1 MFHLSYSL
9 NLEDILAMSKPK
21 APNRSLRYYREVRNW
36 TQEQAAEALLE
47 LCGPG
52 RRGEINAKMISKW
65 ERGVQTPGLEYREKL
80 CKLYGVQSPE
90 ELGVV
95 KREEPPDGP
104 LAHRKLPAPTILSNA
119 SPVHLQPQEHAWLT
133 QGASHLGQLLTE
145 GWSIDEILASLQIV
159 LQGVQRMPIIMRR
172 NLLALGADA
181 MIHGIPVLA
190 GKHVSEE
197 ELVQLHHALGE
208 SIAAG
213 WKLFHTAGNAQVLA
227 VGQALLTLVQQ
238 NHSYLSSRI
247 RAMYY
252 SSVYNLIGVA
262 LYFQEQYQLALDV
275 HMNAHVASL
284 ATGEVWYVVQSLI
297 CQANAYQA
305 LGQCTKAIQTIEE
318 AFRVLGDQFEV
329 KYVRAKAHL
338 LGCYADNSIKVGDYR
353 NAQRQLKA
361 SEVLLDQ
368 IGPSEE
374 FDATSWLHLAGNF
387 ALATR
392 NYPKAIHFF
401 EKALSMP
408 QTSNLRH
415 ASASVALAAA
425 YLYADENASLAVVE
439 QNVSIIE
446 TVNAPLVNK
455 QLADY
460 IQQGLLITSPENK
473 RVKTFVSDIQYRI
486 PSLNRYIATLH

>member
-9 NLEDILAMSKPK
+9 DLEDILAMSKPK
-21 APNRSLRYYREVRNW
+21 TPNRSLRYYREVRNW

-227 VGQALLTLVQQ
+227 VGQTLLHVVQQ
-238 NHSYLSSRI
+238 NHSLLFPRVRS
-247 RAMYY
+247 MYY
-252 SSVYNLIGVA
+252 SAVYNLIGLA
-262 LYFQEQYQLALDV
+262 LHFQEYYQDALDA
-275 HMNAHVASL
+275 HTNAHIAALSTGDPLYVA
-284 ATGEVWYVVQSLI
+284 QSLI

-305 LGQCTKAIQTIEE
+305 LEQHSKALHAIEE
-318 AFRVLGDQFEV
+318 ALLTLQHQTDQMSL
-329 KYVRAKAHL
+329 RAKAHL
-338 LGCYADNSIKVGDYR
+338 LGCWADSAMTIGAYTT
-353 NAQRQLKA
+353 AQRKLEA
-361 SEVLLDQ
+361 SAQYLDQ
-368 IGPSEE
+368 LGPNEE
-374 FDATSWLHLAGNF
+374 FDHSSWLQLAGKY
-387 ALATR
+387 ALMT
-392 NYPKAIHFF
+392 NDYSTAIQHL
-401 EKALSMP
+401 EKALTRLPSDWI
-408 QTSNLRH
+408 LRH
-415 ASASVALAAA
+415 IITSVPLAIA
-425 YLYADENASLAVVE
+425 YARKRERDASLAVAERVVPMIRTMDA
-439 QNVSIIE
+439 QMTNGQFG
-446 TVNAPLVNK
+446 K
-455 QLADY
+455 Y
-460 IQQGLLITSPENK
+460 IQQDLLGLFPNDPK
-473 RVKTFVSDIQYRI
+473 VRAFVHGMSYQL
-486 PSLNRYIATLH
+486 PLLQ